1 MRFVQDDGKAG
12 SPDGDQSG
20 DQDSGNDPNTSK
32 NYDKLRDSH
41 YGSCGKDIK
50 KVRDELDSDKDNLPS
65 LSSGKGQELDK
76 ENLKRLREEF
86 SEPLP
91 QGLQGKAKQYGMHGG
106 ELGKVRGE
114 IGYESEEEDP
124 FATPSQT
131 TPKSELG
138 KLDPGKK
145 DEPDKDEEIRKLE
158 EHLKKMVGRKITSN
172 YNIINKK
179 FFNSQNINKYHNPN
193 YFDNYKEKSN
203 YFNKIIEYNKN
214 LEDKFEQMY
223 EKNDIIMNNMYKKTD
238 QILKDTD
245 PKTNYPKTLE
255 EILAEY
261 LKKVKDEDK
270 KDEK

>member
-32 NYDKLRDSH
+32 NYEKLRDSH

-50 KVRDELDSDKDNLPS
+50 KVRDELDSDKDNLPR
-65 LSSGKGQELDK
+65 LGSGKGQELDK
-76 ENLKRLREEF
+76 DNLKRLREEF

-91 QGLQGKAKQYGMHGG
+91 HGLQGKAKQYGMQSG

-131 TPKSELG
+131 TPKSEPD
-138 KLDPGKK
+138 KLDPSKK
-145 DEPDKDEEIRKLE
+145 DEADKDEEIRKLE
-158 EHLKKMVGRKITSN
+158 EQLKKMVGRKIPSN
-172 YNIINKK
+172 YNIIYKK
-179 FFNSQNINKYHNPN
+179 IFNSPDINKYHNPN
-193 YFDNYKEKSN
+193 YFNYYKENKYSK
-203 YFNKIIEYNKN
+203 KIIEYNNN
-214 LEDKFEQMY
+214 LEDKIESLFKETNY
-223 EKNDIIMNNMYKKTD
+223 IIDDMYKKTD

>member
-32 NYDKLRDSH
+32 NYEKLRDSH

-50 KVRDELDSDKDNLPS
+50 KVRDELDSDKDNLPR
-65 LSSGKGQELDK
+65 LGSGKGQELDK
-76 ENLKRLREEF
+76 DNLKRLREEF

-91 QGLQGKAKQYGMHGG
+91 HGLQGKAKQYGMQSG

-131 TPKSELG
+131 TPKSEPD
-138 KLDPGKK
+138 KLDPSKK
-145 DEPDKDEEIRKLE
+145 DEADKDEEIRKLE
-158 EHLKKMVGRKITSN
+158 EQLKKMVGRKIPSN
-172 YNIINKK
+172 YNIIYKK
-179 FFNSQNINKYHNPN
+179 IFNSPDINKYHNPN
-193 YFDNYKEKSN
+193 YFNYYKENKYSK
-203 YFNKIIEYNKN
+203 KIIEYNNN
-214 LEDKFEQMY
+214 LEDKIESLFKETNY
-223 EKNDIIMNNMYKKTD
+223 IIDDMYKKTD
-238 QILKDTD
+238 EIIKDTG
-245 PKTNYPKTLE
+245 PIINYSLTLE
-255 EILAEY
+255 EMLAEY
-261 LKKVKDEDK
+261 WKKKDNDEGK